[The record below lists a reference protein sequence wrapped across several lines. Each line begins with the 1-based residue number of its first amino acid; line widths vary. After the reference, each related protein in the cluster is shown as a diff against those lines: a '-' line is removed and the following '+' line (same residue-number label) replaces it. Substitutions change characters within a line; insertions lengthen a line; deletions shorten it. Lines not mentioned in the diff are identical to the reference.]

1 VKKPISKANIR
12 TEIDDHIASFLN
24 KGGHIAEIERGTSGR
39 ELADGPLKN
48 NISAFHQPRAE
59 RTYVPE
65 VIAAMEERRKP
76 KPTVKTKKFRKPKKE
91 IIYDDFGEP
100 LRWHWKED

>member
-1 VKKPISKANIR
+1 MKKPTSKAHIR
-12 TEIDDHIASFLN
+12 TEINDQVANFLN

-39 ELADGPLKN
+39 ELSDGPLQN
-48 NISAFHQPRAE
+48 NTSTFQQPRAE

-65 VIAAMEERRKP
+65 VIAALEERRKP
-76 KPTVKTKKFRKPKKE
+76 KATVKTKKVKKPKKE

-100 LRWHWKED
+100 LRWQWKED